1 MMIGHITSTNNGSNL
16 YPSRGNTM
24 RGIKDPLKILLMLP
38 AVDISACKKS
48 DSLGD
53 GTRESPQLES
63 SSRKSEQSISAF

>member
-1 MMIGHITSTNNGSNL
+1 
-16 YPSRGNTM
+16 M